1 MILESISILYYTLA
15 TLSIGL
21 VLYQK
26 YNIQIHTCINKWL
39 YNYTPVPNEE
49 SDLNLQENLNND
61 NTYVLFNDLENNHND
76 DNENNNDEN
85 DLQNINNNNVNEN
98 DLENNNND
106 ETNNLFIKTK
116 KNVVID
122 FE

>member
-49 SDLNLQENLNND
+49 SDLNLQENQNND
-61 NTYVLFNDLENNHND
+61 NTYVLFNDLQNNH
-76 DNENNNDEN
+76 
-85 DLQNINNNNVNEN
+85 NVNEN
-98 DLENNNND
+98 DLENYENSVNKNDNN
-106 ETNNLFIKTK
+106 ENLFIKTK

>member
-39 YNYTPVPNEE
+39 YNYIPVPNEE
-49 SDLNLQENLNND
+49 PDLNLQENLNND
-61 NTYVLFNDLENNHND
+61 NTYVLFNDLENHH
-76 DNENNNDEN
+76 NDEN

>member
-21 VLYQK
+21 VLYKK

-49 SDLNLQENLNND
+49 SDLNLQENLTDD
-61 NTYVLFNDLENNHND
+61 NTYVLFNDLQNNHN
-76 DNENNNDEN
+76 
-85 DLQNINNNNVNEN
+85 INEN
-98 DLENNNND
+98 DLENYENSVNKNETNENNIN
-106 ETNNLFIKTK
+106 ENNNLFIKTK